1 MNKTYTIKIYTLAG
15 AFIKTIPSKL
25 IMNEP
30 RFVSRVG
37 GGQGELQMELAL
49 TMDDFDEGV
58 SIKAMNLVKLYEAD
72 DQNNLSPTLL
82 YTGYISQYVPF
93 FNEGAEGVKLTVLG
107 LVSLLALDYYMN
119 GSSFQ
124 VVASADPGQLMK
136 NIIDH
141 FNTVYPAGLLT
152 YSGGNIVDTGVTVNN
167 TFNDQKWLDALRK
180 SYELGSSGRYWTIR
194 ENGQVYF
201 KAKAV
206 TADHRFTIGA
216 DASMGEIV
224 KNSEQIVNYYQLR
237 WGAVPTIANY
247 SDATSIATYGRHA
260 LVESASE
267 VTNATS
273 ADEKGNKKIADYKD
287 PRVQAKL
294 RINSTYNIE
303 TVKPG
308 NTCAV
313 FNSKQG
319 SAVFPSIMLITSVS
333 YSPDFIDIE
342 IENEKGSFSDA
353 LQGAVSVLV

>member
-30 RFVSRVG
+30 RFASRVG
-37 GGQGELQMELAL
+37 GGQGELQLELAL
-49 TMDDFDEGV
+49 TMDDFNEGV
-58 SIKAMNLVKLYEAD
+58 SIKAMNIIKLYESD
-72 DQNNLSPTLL
+72 DKNNLTPTLL
-82 YTGYISQYVPF
+82 YSGYISQYTPF
-93 FNEGAEGVKLTVLG
+93 FEEGREGVRLTVLG
-107 LVSLLALDYYMN
+107 LISLLSLDYYMS

-124 VVASADPGQLMK
+124 IAASADPGQIMR

-141 FNTVYPAGLLT
+141 FGTVYPSGLIS
-152 YSGGNIVDTGVTVNN
+152 YSGANIVDTGVTVNN

-180 SYELGSSGRYWTIR
+180 TYELGSSGRYWTIR

-201 KAKAV
+201 KAKAS
-206 TADHRFTIGA
+206 TAEHRFTIGS
-216 DASMGEIV
+216 DVSLGEIV

-237 WGAVPTIANY
+237 WGPTPTVNNY
-247 SDATSIATYGRHA
+247 SDATSIAAYGRHA

-267 VTNATS
+267 VTDLTS
-273 ADEKGNKKIADYKD
+273 ANEKGNKKIADYKD

-303 TVKPG
+303 SVKPG
-308 NTCAV
+308 QTCAV
-313 FNSKQG
+313 FNHKQG
-319 SAVFPSIMLITSVS
+319 STVFPSIMLITSVS

-353 LQGAVSVLV
+353 LQDAVSVLM